1 MSFLR
6 RIVQRLRSPTY
17 YVGRDLEGNH
27 YYEHPSLVNDPRP
40 RRSVKYRDS
49 GDMWTY
55 VGGHRRLAVQWSAW
69 LTHTRPD
76 PPTVEELEM
85 DLRRQDRLR
94 RNIALL
100 ALRDQEED
108 RLKRAVQTPAL
119 SAAASDTPA
128 ILPETPLPQPNPKPD
143 NSLPKMASKSNVPE
157 PEAWMPRS
165 ARRGAAPQPTAPSE
179 PIDEFPLAPAVE
191 TEPWIPQ
198 ASTRGSPPSQEHPT
212 DSQTPPSSDP
222 ISNAAAAEPWT
233 PRTTPRQ

>member
-76 PPTVEELEM
+76 PPTIEELET
-85 DLRRQDRLR
+85 DLRRQDRLQ

-108 RLKRAVQTPAL
+108 SLKRAAQTPSL
-119 SAAASDTPA
+119 SAGAPEAPA
-128 ILPETPLPQPNPKPD
+128 MLPETPQSKPD
-143 NSLPKMASKSNVPE
+143 NSLPKMASKTNVAE

-165 ARRGAAPQPTAPSE
+165 ATRGSAPQPTAPSE
-179 PIDEFPLAPAVE
+179 PIAEFPPAPAAE
-191 TEPWIPQ
+191 PEPWIPQ
-198 ASTRGSPPSQEHPT
+198 ASARGSPPLQEHPQT

-233 PRTTPRQ
+233 PRTAPRQ